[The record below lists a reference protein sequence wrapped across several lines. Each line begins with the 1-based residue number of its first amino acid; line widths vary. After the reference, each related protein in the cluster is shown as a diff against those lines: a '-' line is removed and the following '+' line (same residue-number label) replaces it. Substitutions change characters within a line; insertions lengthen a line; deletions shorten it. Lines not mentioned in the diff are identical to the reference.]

1 MNCQFPSWYHIVIL
15 IRYPRC
21 GVGFNSVMLPYG
33 DRWRLHRRFFH
44 QTFRIDAIRRLLPFQ
59 HRRSCQLLRRL
70 LDAPEQF
77 PDHVFEYVI
86 KVNLG
91 AVVRLNMGI
100 RYTGSVILNSVYD
113 YDPQLQSDEL
123 LGMAA
128 KVLEIVVPAVT
139 PQVAIVVAA
148 LPACG
153 RSTTFHS
160 YTAF

>member
-1 MNCQFPSWYHIVIL
+1 
-15 IRYPRC
+15 
-21 GVGFNSVMLPYG
+21 MLPYG

-44 QTFRIDAIRRLLPFQ
+44 QTFRIDAVRRLLPYQ

-91 AVVRLNMGI
+91 SMVRLNMGI
-100 RYTGSVILNSVYD
+100 RYTAAVILNSVYD
-113 YDPQLQSDEL
+113 YDPQPQSDEL
-123 LGMAA
+123 LGIVA

-139 PQVAIVVAA
+139 PLVAIVVAA
-148 LPACG
+148 VPACE
-153 RSTTFHS
+153 RPTSFH
-160 YTAF
+160 YYIAF